1 MDEKQVSII
10 FDTITQ
16 AIQENTIDSLTLLSL
31 LEDKGVITRE
41 EFKQYREKETK
52 KMEEMVEKALSSL
65 KSKFEKEHPLLGN
78 LDTEDSAFLKS
89 FFGKPGEA

>member
-1 MDEKQVSII
+1 MDEENVSLI

-16 AIQENTIDSLTLLSL
+16 AIQENTIDSLALLSL

-41 EFKQYREKETK
+41 EFKHYREKETK

-65 KSKFEKEHPLLGN
+65 KSKFEEEHPLLGK
-78 LDTEDSAFLKS
+78 LDSEDSAFLKG
-89 FFGKPGEA
+89 FYGKPGKA